1 MSLTAGDALTAFSFE
16 FSIDGTTI
24 PNVVEVNNIS
34 KGTST
39 IETRSMTPEGTYV
52 LQQMLGPRES
62 GSLVL
67 TVLNTGDANVTSW
80 LMQGIDGDFAGARKT
95 GKLVYKDTMGKPVLT
110 TEFENVMVTKLD
122 YGDLKAGS
130 AEHIS
135 MTISMTFTD
144 MKTTS

>member
-95 GKLVYKDTMGKPVLT
+95 GKCIRTPW
-110 TEFENVMVTKLD
+110 ERPFSRRN
-122 YGDLKAGS
+122 S
-130 AEHIS
+130 
-135 MTISMTFTD
+135 
-144 MKTTS
+144 KTSW